1 MKHIIFTRC
10 NFEDDDLFYK
20 YFEVMKTMFIPS
32 VKEQTCKNFKLFIY
46 LNKNKPDHAV
56 VIDKEFSGSDI
67 DYTLS
72 MPGFKKKMVDDK
84 YIMQTR
90 HDCDDYMFPNYVE
103 KLQEVY
109 KENISTHKEFLIH
122 AQPTKLDYNTKEEY
136 LGQIYTEKVTSM
148 FLTLCQE
155 KVTKHILLE
164 KHGHFPKI
172 VPTVINIGTGY
183 VKLVCHDNN
192 ILSEI
197 KKTDK
202 KLTKN
207 EQG

>member
-20 YFEVMKTMFIPS
+20 YFEVMRKMFIPS
-32 VKEQTCKNFKLFIY
+32 VNAQTCKDFKLFIY
-46 LNKNKPDHAV
+46 LNKNKPEHFE
-56 VIDKEFSGSDI
+56 VINKEFNGSDVN
-67 DYTLS
+67 YVLAMS
-72 MPGFKKKMVDDK
+72 GFKKKLIDEK
-84 YIMQTR
+84 YVMQTR

-122 AQPTKLDYNTKEEY
+122 AQPIKLDYNTNEEY
-136 LGQIYTEKVTSM
+136 LGKIYTEKVTSM

-155 KVTKHILLE
+155 NVTKHILLE
-164 KHGHFPKI
+164 KHGQFPNL
-172 VPTVINIGTGY
+172 VPTVIGIGTGY

-192 ILSEI
+192 LSSEI

-202 KLTKN
+202 KLSP
-207 EQG
+207 